1 MKVVTWRTRW
11 QAYDIRRNLV
21 AGKILDADGANALRV
36 NGGVEDRDK
45 DRVVVISNASNT
57 APLKGVGILLLKPPR
72 DIVHI
77 HHVSFASSTKVAS
90 RQCRARET
98 ALISG
103 FDLSA
108 GELIVGN
115 PLVRVRL
122 PLPLNRQIL
131 RCRMRGVAHITC

>member
-1 MKVVTWRTRW
+1 MKVVTWCTRW
-11 QAYDIRRNLV
+11 QAHDIRRNVV
-21 AGKILDADGANALRV
+21 AGKILDADGANAFRI

-77 HHVSFASSTKVAS
+77 HYVPFASSTKVAS
-90 RQCRARET
+90 RQGRAREA

-115 PLVRVRL
+115 PLIRVRL
-122 PLPLNRQIL
+122 PLPLNGQIP
-131 RCRMRGVAHITC
+131 RPRMSDVAHSTC

>member
-1 MKVVTWRTRW
+1 MKIVTWRTWW
-11 QAYDIRRNLV
+11 QTHGIHRTAA
-21 AGKILDADGANALRV
+21 AGKSLDADGANAFRF

-45 DRVVVISNASNT
+45 DRVVVIGNASNT
-57 APLKGVGILLLKPPR
+57 APLIRADVLLFKPPR
-72 DIVHI
+72 DVIQI
-77 HHVSFASSTKVAS
+77 HHISFASIGKVAR
-90 RQCRARET
+90 RQGHARET

-103 FDLSA
+103 FDLCA

-131 RCRMRGVAHITC
+131 RRRMRGVAHITC